1 LLSIKYLDRHT
12 QNQNLSNMTVT
23 TKVPFNQGDIDMILI
38 LFGFKEMT
46 NSLDKEIHMINMVN
60 QNLNNRV
67 HSSTDDYGNVS

>member
-1 LLSIKYLDRHT
+1 
-12 QNQNLSNMTVT
+12 
-23 TKVPFNQGDIDMILI
+23 MILI

-46 NSLDKEIHMINMVN
+46 NSLDKEIHMINMLN